1 MVKYSSQKNLGA
13 IMGMDMAAKGL
24 KINNS
29 IQEQFKNS
37 IIGSSIAMTE
47 QVIAM
52 QEQLKN
58 FNINSKIAM
67 ATQVNGIQEQ
77 FKNSIIGS
85 SIAMTGQVI
94 AMQEQLKNFNINS
107 KIAMATQ
114 VNGIQEQFKNSII
127 GSSIAMTG
135 QVIAMQ
141 EQLKNLNINSKIAMA
156 AQGLRI
162 NNNIQDQFKILNQ
175 LNLKNLRSIISTQS
189 DISGKVIQNLFD
201 KSVLNL
207 DSSNLDI
214 NELDISMLDEV
225 ISPSN
230 NGSFSSDSSELNTN
244 DDVNLEVIN
253 NIIDSKLEIITN
265 KEKEFTTKFNELIY
279 LVEDIRKEKNES
291 ININSTVKK
300 VVYDVLIN
308 IIVYILIGVI
318 THIGSN
324 IYNEYNKYMKNN
336 GKQIIKTVKT
346 ELKKIKFTDLEL
358 NNNVKSFRNIR
369 CITKHKLEVKSSHRN
384 KSCIICRGD
393 IGNIVRVINKNKKWV
408 NIEFVDR
415 EVSDI
420 KQGWVLSKY
429 VKKLKL

>member
-1 MVKYSSQKNLGA
+1 MVKYSSQKNLEA

-29 IQEQFKNS
+29 VQEQFKNS
-37 IIGSSIAMTE
+37 IISSPMAMTA
-47 QVIAM
+47 QVIAISKSM

-58 FNINSKIAM
+58 FNINSQIAM
-67 ATQVNGIQEQ
+67 AAQGLKINNSIQEQ
-77 FKNSIIGS
+77 FKNSTIGS
-85 SIAMTGQVI
+85 SIAMTAQVI
-94 AMQEQLKNFNINS
+94 GISNIIQEKFKNFNINS
-107 KIAMATQ
+107 Q
-114 VNGIQEQFKNSII
+114 
-127 GSSIAMTG
+127 
-135 QVIAMQ
+135 
-141 EQLKNLNINSKIAMA
+141 IAMA

-162 NNNIQDQFKILNQ
+162 NNNIQEQFKILNQ
-175 LNLKNLRSIISTQS
+175 LNLKNLESITSTQS
-189 DISGKVIQNLFD
+189 DISREVIENLFD

-214 NELDISMLDEV
+214 NKLDISMLDEV

-230 NGSFSSDSSELNTN
+230 NVSFSSDSLELNTN

-279 LVEDIRKEKNES
+279 LVEDIRKEKDES

-324 IYNEYNKYMKNN
+324 IYNEYNKYIENS
-336 GKQIIKTVKT
+336 GKQIIKIVKT
-346 ELKKIKFTDLEL
+346 EFKKIKFIDLEL
-358 NNNVKSFRNIR
+358 NNVKSFRNIR
-369 CITKHKLEVKSSHRN
+369 CITKHKLEVKISHRN
-384 KSCIICRGD
+384 KSCIICKVD
-393 IGNIVRVINKNKKWV
+393 IGDIVRVINKNKKWV
-408 NIEFVDR
+408 NIEFIDR
-415 EVSDI
+415 EVSVI

-429 VKKLKL
+429 VKKLNL

>member
-47 QVIAM
+47 
-52 QEQLKN
+52 
-58 FNINSKIAM
+58 
-67 ATQVNGIQEQ
+67 
-77 FKNSIIGS
+77 
-85 SIAMTGQVI
+85 QVI

>member
-1 MVKYSSQKNLGA
+1 
-13 IMGMDMAAKGL
+13 MAVKGL
-24 KINNS
+24 K
-29 IQEQFKNS
+29 
-37 IIGSSIAMTE
+37 
-47 QVIAM
+47 
-52 QEQLKN
+52 
-58 FNINSKIAM
+58 
-67 ATQVNGIQEQ
+67 
-77 FKNSIIGS
+77 
-85 SIAMTGQVI
+85 
-94 AMQEQLKNFNINS
+94 
-107 KIAMATQ
+107 
-114 VNGIQEQFKNSII
+114 
-127 GSSIAMTG
+127 
-135 QVIAMQ
+135 
-141 EQLKNLNINSKIAMA
+141 
-156 AQGLRI
+156 I

-230 NGSFSSDSSELNTN
+230 NGSFSSDSLVLNTN

-265 KEKEFTTKFNELIY
+265 TEKKFTAKFNDLIY

-324 IYNEYNKYMKNN
+324 IYYEYNKYMENN
-336 GKQIIKTVKT
+336 GKRIVKTVKT
-346 ELKKIKFTDLEL
+346 ELKKIRFTDLEL

-369 CITKHKLEVKSSHRN
+369 CITKHKLKVKDGHRN
-384 KSCIICRGD
+384 KSWIMCRVD
-393 IGNIVRVINKNKKWV
+393 IGSIVRVINKNKKWV